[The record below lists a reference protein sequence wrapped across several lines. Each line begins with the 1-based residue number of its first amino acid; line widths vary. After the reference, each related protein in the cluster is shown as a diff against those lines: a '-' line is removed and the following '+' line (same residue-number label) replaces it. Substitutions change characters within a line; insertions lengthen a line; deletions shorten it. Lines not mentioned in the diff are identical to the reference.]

1 MKNIKIGPHVREL
14 RCARQTQTRFLRR
27 GLKIGTHLSE
37 QEGQYAEVRRHE
49 LLAVG
54 GPPFLDV
61 LVRRAGAH
69 AQQAHVQQRALL
81 PQRRPHRRALRSLHQ
96 FRLFKNIANS
106 VKEYAV
112 ESMRNA

>member
-1 MKNIKIGPHVREL
+1 MKENDIRHFVVRPFWTDLIHLSNKKMKNIKIGPHVREL

-54 GPPFLDV
+54 GPSFLDV
-61 LVRRAGAH
+61 LVRRGGAH
-69 AQQAHVQQRALL
+69 AQQAHV
-81 PQRRPHRRALRSLHQ
+81 
-96 FRLFKNIANS
+96 
-106 VKEYAV
+106 
-112 ESMRNA
+112 